1 MPQSSNATA
10 DTTLDATGLLC
21 PLPVLKARRALKPLR
36 PGSGARGARD
46 RPRRDQGFRAF
57 LPDNRLRDD
66 RGQRAARRDIAV
78 SAEKAGLTAAGPAGG
93 CSFHGCDD
101 HHAAADGGRRR
112 RARRAP
118 ERSAETGARKAA
130 DRDRPVSCRFGPSRP
145 RDRPSRPRRH
155 RLEGILRHRG
165 GPDDG
170 GRRERDWRISP
181 QGGFDSLLAIGG
193 GSSIDTAKAMS
204 VLFANGGEMRDYKVP
219 AEIPK
224 AGPPIVAIPTTAGT
238 GSEVTRFTVIT
249 DTETDE
255 KMLIAGLACCPIAA
269 IVDYELTLTMPLRL
283 TADTG
288 LDSLTHAI
296 EAYVSR
302 RANPFTDGLAKN
314 AMGLIARHIRT
325 ACAEPDNRAAR
336 EAMMLGATTAGMAF
350 SNASVC
356 LVHGMSRPI
365 GAFFHVP
372 HGLSNAMLLPE
383 ITAFSA
389 PAALERYADCAR
401 AMGMAEEGEGSQ
413 AAVARLLDE
422 LRRLNEDLQVPTP
435 RAGASMPG
443 AIEELLPV
451 MASQALASGSPA
463 NNPRVPT
470 SDEIIDLYRAR
481 VRAEIKHCSS
491 AAGFSRA

>member
-1 MPQSSNATA
+1 MVAMI
-10 DTTLDATGLLC
+10 TTPRLMAVGGGSLAELPAMLQRLGLMKPLIVTDPFLARSGHLERATGHLDRC
-21 PLPVLKARRALKPLR
+21 GIPWKVFSDTVADPTTAVAEI
-36 PGSGARGARD
+36 GAS
-46 RPRRDQGFRAF
+46 
-57 LPDNRLRDD
+57 RL
-66 RGQRAARRDIAV
+66 
-78 SAEKAGLTAAGPAGG
+78 AE
-93 CSFHGCDD
+93 
-101 HHAAADGGRRR
+101 
-112 RARRAP
+112 
-118 ERSAETGARKAA
+118 
-130 DRDRPVSCRFGPSRP
+130 
-145 RDRPSRPRRH
+145 
-155 RLEGILRHRG
+155 
-165 GPDDG
+165 
-170 GRRERDWRISP
+170 
-181 QGGFDSLLAIGG
+181 GGFDSLVAIGG

-204 VLFANGGEMRDYKVP
+204 VLAANDGQMRDYKVP

-255 KMLIAGLACCPIAA
+255 KMLIAGLACCPVAT

-302 RANPFTDGLAKN
+302 RASPFTDGLAKS
-314 AMGLIARHIRT
+314 AMRLIAQHIRT

-336 EAMMLGATTAGMAF
+336 EAMMLAATTAGMAF

-383 ITAFSA
+383 ITAFSV

-401 AMGMAEEGEGSQ
+401 AMGVAEEGEGSQ
-413 AAVARLLDE
+413 AAVARMLDE
-422 LRRLNEDLQVPTP
+422 LRRLNEDLKVPTP
-435 RAGASMPG
+435 RAWGIDAG
-443 AIEELLPV
+443 RYEELLPV
-451 MASQALASGSPA
+451 MASQALASGSPG

-470 SDEIIDLYRAR
+470 SDEIIELYQR
-481 VRAEIKHCSS
+481 VY
-491 AAGFSRA
+491 G

>member
-1 MPQSSNATA
+1 MAA
-10 DTTLDATGLLC
+10 MITTPRLMAIGGGALAELPSILERLGLT
-21 PLPVLKARRALKPLR
+21 KPLIVTD
-36 PGSGARGARD
+36 PFLVGSGHLD
-46 RPRRDQGFRAF
+46 RATTRLDRAGIAWKVF
-57 LPDNRLRDD
+57 SDTVPDPTTTVVEI
-66 RGQRAARRDIAV
+66 GAAR
-78 SAEKAGLTAAGPAGG
+78 LT
-93 CSFHGCDD
+93 
-101 HHAAADGGRRR
+101 
-112 RARRAP
+112 
-118 ERSAETGARKAA
+118 
-130 DRDRPVSCRFGPSRP
+130 
-145 RDRPSRPRRH
+145 
-155 RLEGILRHRG
+155 EG
-165 GPDDG
+165 D
-170 GRRERDWRISP
+170 
-181 QGGFDSLLAIGG
+181 FDSLIAIGG

-204 VLFANGGEMRDYKVP
+204 VLFANGGKMRDYKVP

-255 KMLIAGLACCPIAA
+255 KMLIAGLACCPAA
-269 IVDYELTLTMPLRL
+269 AMVDYELTLSMPLRL

-314 AMGLIARHIRT
+314 AMGLIGRSIRT
-325 ACAEPDNRAAR
+325 ACSQPENRAAR

-401 AMGMAEEGEGSQ
+401 AMGVAEDGEGSQ
-413 AAVARLLDE
+413 SAVARLLDE
-422 LRRLNEDLQVPTP
+422 LRRLNADLTVPTP
-435 RAGASMPG
+435 RAWGIDA
-443 AIEELLPV
+443 ARYEELLPV
-451 MASQALASGSPA
+451 MASQALASGSPG

-470 SDEIIDLYRAR
+470 PDEIIDLYRR
-481 VRAEIKHCSS
+481 VY
-491 AAGFSRA
+491 G